1 MSRVNPQTFLAKIKN
16 ASGIE
21 QPVFGTPIAVDASN
35 TDEITLGTII
45 TRDADG
51 NASAWV
57 TGSSTNPLG
66 IVTNLYKGD
75 MQAFRNNVKP
85 TLTAASLEYVRF
97 ADGFY
102 LQVSEDG
109 VGGVIS
115 LSSNAGWADIVA
127 QTIIGNDGETL
138 IRAPFVKTLL
148 DSSTFA
154 TSVGSLKWIVTRVT
168 GFDTVSTGGTGT
180 NYGVFNISPVAYQT

>member
-57 TGSSTNPLG
+57 TSSVPAE
-66 IVTNLYKGD
+66 IV
-75 MQAFRNNVKP
+75 
-85 TLTAASLEYVRF
+85 
-97 ADGFY
+97 
-102 LQVSEDG
+102 
-109 VGGVIS
+109 VGP
-115 LSSNAGWADIVA
+115 A
-127 QTIIGNDGETL
+127 
-138 IRAPFVKTLL
+138 
-148 DSSTFA
+148 
-154 TSVGSLKWIVTRVT
+154 
-168 GFDTVSTGGTGT
+168 
-180 NYGVFNISPVAYQT
+180 

>member
-1 MSRVNPQTFLAKIKN
+1 MSRVNPQIAQAKVKN
-16 ASGIE
+16 YSGVE
-21 QPVFGTPIAVDASN
+21 EPVYGSPIAVDASN
-35 TDEITLGTII
+35 TDEMTIGTII

-66 IVTNLYKGD
+66 VVTNIYKGD
-75 MQAFRNNVKP
+75 GQSFRNNVKP
-85 TLTAASLEYVRF
+85 ASTAASLEYVRF

-102 LQVSEDG
+102 LQVSEDAA
-109 VGGVIS
+109 GGVIS
-115 LSSNAGWADIVA
+115 TSSNAGFADIVA
-127 QTIIGNDGETL
+127 QTILGNDGETL
-138 IRAPFVKTLL
+138 VRAPFAKTVI

-154 TSVGSLKWIVTRVT
+154 TSVGSLKWTVTRVT

-180 NYGVFNISPVAYQT
+180 NYGVFNIYPVTVQS